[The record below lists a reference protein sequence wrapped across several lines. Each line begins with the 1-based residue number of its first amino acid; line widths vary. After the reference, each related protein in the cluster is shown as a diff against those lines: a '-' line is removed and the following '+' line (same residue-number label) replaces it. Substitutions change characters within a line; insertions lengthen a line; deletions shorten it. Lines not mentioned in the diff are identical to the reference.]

1 MSELWLVFLTGLMG
15 SAHCVGMCGGFVL
28 MIQAPNEVGNQMIR
42 QTAYFIGK
50 TFTYMMFGFVVG
62 MLGMAV
68 TANISGLQD
77 WISIGA
83 GIFMMLAGL
92 GIFGIVRSVDS
103 LGGLNKTS
111 FYKTSFRKFVQQ
123 KSVVG
128 AYGLGLLNGL
138 LPCGLLYGV
147 LAKAAATGKPVQA
160 AMMMFVFGIATVP
173 ALWLLGMFG
182 HLLTPIWKR
191 RMNVFAGILIIIM
204 GIMSIMRGTE
214 KGREMLSVM
223 HSGHDH
229 SQIEDADHSKH
240 NMPGMDHSQ
249 H

>member
-1 MSELWLVFLTGLMG
+1 MNELWLVFLTGLMG

-28 MIQAPNEVGNQMIR
+28 MIQAPNNTANHMIR

-68 TANISGLQD
+68 TMSISGLQD

-83 GIFMMLAGL
+83 GLFMIVAGL
-92 GIFGIVRSVDS
+92 GIFGVVRSVEGV
-103 LGGLNKTS
+103 GGLNKTN
-111 FYKTSFRKFVQQ
+111 FYKDAFRKFVQQ

-147 LAKAAATGKPVQA
+147 LAQAAATGKPVQA
-160 AMMMFVFGIATVP
+160 SIMMFVFGIATVP

-182 HLLTPIWKR
+182 HLLTPAWKR
-191 RMNVFAGILIIIM
+191 RMNLFAGVLIILM
-204 GIMSIMRGTE
+204 GVMSMMRGTE
-214 KGREMLSVM
+214 KGREWLSFM
-223 HSGHDH
+223 HGGHDH
-229 SQIEDADHSKH
+229 SQMEGVDHSKH
-240 NMPGMDHSQ
+240 QMPGMGHSN